1 MMERLKSFPFILIFV
16 AYLGYLGLQLYQF
29 HYASD
34 GQYEMHLM
42 KIKQTK
48 DEVDVLKK
56 KLVEGQKF
64 MKTLDAKKDELR
76 AQVKKLSE
84 YQGVLSEGLDV
95 PSLIKML
102 LTETKRI
109 QLKVDRIEPGRRMAK
124 EFYVEQEF
132 RMDVKGSYSQ
142 LVLLAQ
148 RISQLQR
155 ILRIE
160 AFSLKPSPSL
170 TSRVSSQLDAQ
181 LSVRAYQY
189 TSSKEDTMA
198 GSYK

>member
-1 MMERLKSFPFILIFV
+1 MERLKTFPFIFIFV
-16 AYLGYLGLQLYQF
+16 AYVAYLGVQYFDF

-34 GQYEMHLM
+34 GQYEMHVA

-48 DEVDVLKK
+48 DEVEVLKK

-64 MKTLDAKKDELR
+64 IKTLDAKKDELR

-109 QLKVDRIEPGRRMAK
+109 QLKVDRIEPGRRLAK

-170 TSRVSSQLDAQ
+170 TSRVSSQLDGQ